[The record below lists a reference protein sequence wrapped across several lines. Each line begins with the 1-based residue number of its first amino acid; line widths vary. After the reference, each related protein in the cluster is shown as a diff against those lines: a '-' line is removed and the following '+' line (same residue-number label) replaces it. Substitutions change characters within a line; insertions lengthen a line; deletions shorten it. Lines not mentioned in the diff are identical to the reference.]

1 MLHYLVIGKKG
12 EILILSDRSS
22 NLSTEVDTVEIS
34 VEINENI
41 TEDILSL
48 RNTSEFKMKVLRA
61 RRDVLL
67 KNSDTLYIE
76 AETKSVKVQEVKD
89 YKKALRELPNIVDI
103 ELVNLENLSTVFPFP
118 PSLKE

>member
-48 RNTSEFKMKVLRA
+48 RNTSEFKMKVLRVK
-61 RRDVLL
+61 RDILL
-67 KNSDTLYIE
+67 KESDSLYI
-76 AETKSVKVQEVKD
+76 
-89 YKKALRELPNIVDI
+89 
-103 ELVNLENLSTVFPFP
+103 
-118 PSLKE
+118 